1 MAALNAAE
9 HFRHGNYNNNDGSK
23 SKKGTANIAVGLG
36 KDDGGDKS
44 GDEAT
49 KKAEESSDRELT
61 EDMTFGELLR
71 LTGIVNITI
80 GMSEVDGE
88 IYEEDGSW
96 DGDVLANVSV
106 GFCQVQAEKP
116 G

>member
-44 GDEAT
+44 GDESI
-49 KKAEESSDRELT
+49 KAKERSASELT
-61 EDMTFGELLR
+61 KEMTVGELLR
-71 LTGIVNITI
+71 LTGIVNTTI
-80 GMSEVDGE
+80 RMNEVDE
-88 IYEEDGSW
+88 
-96 DGDVLANVSV
+96 
-106 GFCQVQAEKP
+106 
-116 G
+116 